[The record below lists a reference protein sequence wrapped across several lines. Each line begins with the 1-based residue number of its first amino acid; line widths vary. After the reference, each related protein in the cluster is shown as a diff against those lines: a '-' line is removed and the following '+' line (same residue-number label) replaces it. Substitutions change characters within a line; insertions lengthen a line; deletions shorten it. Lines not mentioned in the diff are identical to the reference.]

1 MKEVDL
7 FPNATTAAGDV
18 RSVSYDLGDLQT
30 FSIGVDFTGGAG
42 DLAGT
47 LTLEAANK
55 YDFSDVVTV
64 TGSSQAITASASHM
78 WNVTGAG
85 YRYIRCFWDF
95 TSGTGNITAKLIAKE
110 SVVKGA

>member
-1 MKEVDL
+1 MKDVDL
-7 FPNATTAAGDV
+7 IPSGTSAGADV
-18 RSVSYDLGDLQT
+18 RSVGYDLGDLQT

-42 DLAGT
+42 NLAGT
-47 LTLEAANK
+47 LYLEAANK
-55 YDFSDVVTV
+55 YDFSDYVTV
-64 TGSSQAITASASHM
+64 SGSNQAITASASHM

-85 YRYIRCFWDF
+85 YRYVRCFWDY